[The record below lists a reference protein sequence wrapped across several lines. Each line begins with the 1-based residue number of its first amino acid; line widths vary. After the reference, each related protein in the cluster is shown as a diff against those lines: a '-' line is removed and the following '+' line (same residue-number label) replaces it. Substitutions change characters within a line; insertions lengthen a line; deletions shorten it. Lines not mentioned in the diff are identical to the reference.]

1 MSDTTITAA
10 ITPLREQFAGTL
22 LERGQDGYDGA
33 RVIFNAM
40 IDKQP
45 PLIARC
51 ANATDVVTALG
62 FARANRLEI
71 AVRSGGHGVAGTSL
85 TDSGIVIDLSTMNTV
100 EVDEQARLARVD
112 GGATWRDVDRACQP
126 HGLATTGG
134 RVSSTGVAGLTLG
147 GGDGWLSRTFGL
159 ACDNLVSVELVT
171 ADGRT
176 VIASEN
182 DNPELFWALHGG
194 GGNFGIATALTL
206 RLHPLP
212 VATLGLLAF
221 APEDG
226 PTVVGRYRDLIESD
240 APDELGGGLD
250 YVTGPP
256 EDFLPDRLVGK
267 LTLLAVVVYA
277 GPQEEARRA
286 IRPLLDLDPAGQ
298 MITELP
304 YADIQ
309 CAFDAEPG
317 YRNYWSAEH
326 LASLPDQA
334 IHRLCARADEMLVP
348 SASEYMVLP
357 WGGAVA
363 RSADGWPIANRGATW
378 CVHPFGAWQDPA
390 DDGRGI
396 AWVKGLRPD
405 LAPFTTGGAYL
416 NFTGDEGRE
425 RTIAGYDGESNYRR
439 LAQIKSEFDPHNIFR
454 LNHNIEPASG

>member
-1 MSDTTITAA
+1 MSDAAVAAA
-10 ITPLREQFAGTL
+10 ITPLRGHFAGTL
-22 LERGQDGYDGA
+22 LERGQDGYDDA
-33 RVIFNAM
+33 RAIFNAM
-40 IDKQP
+40 IDKRP
-45 PLIARC
+45 AVIARC
-51 ANATDVVTALG
+51 ANVTDVVAALG
-62 FARANRLEI
+62 FARANGLEV
-71 AVRSGGHGVAGTSL
+71 AVRSGGHSVAGAGL
-85 TDSGIVIDLSTMNTV
+85 TDTGIVIDLGAMNTV
-100 EVDEQARLARVD
+100 EVDADARIARVA
-112 GGATWRDVDRACQP
+112 GGATWGDVDRACQP

-134 RVSSTGVAGLTLG
+134 RVSTTGVAGLTLG

-212 VATLGLLAF
+212 VATLGLLTF

-226 PTVVGRYRDLIESD
+226 PAVVGRYRDLIESD

-256 EDFLPDRLVGK
+256 EDFIPDDLVGK

-277 GPQEEARRA
+277 GPQEEARRV
-286 IRPLLDLDPAGQ
+286 IRPLLDLDFADK
-298 MITELP
+298 MMAELP
-304 YADIQ
+304 YTDIQ

-326 LASLPDQA
+326 LASLSDQA
-334 IHRLCARADEMLVP
+334 VERLCARADEMLVP

-363 RSADGWPIANRGATW
+363 RSADAWPIANRGATW

-390 DDGRGI
+390 DDERGI

-425 RTIAGYDGESNYRR
+425 RTIAGYGGEPSYRR
-439 LAQIKSEFDPHNIFR
+439 LAQIKSEFDPDNIFR